1 MTLSQNIYTVKTF
14 EFLIIFNYGQIFLKA
29 SSAIYDIFKS
39 LKSFPGN
46 ISVFGVFWVLKYV
59 IDFFFFCAEVRYAI
73 LSRYVARF
81 S

>member
-1 MTLSQNIYTVKTF
+1 MWMAFGCYKLHEFLVFLMTLSQNIYTVKTF

-46 ISVFGVFWVLKYV
+46 ISVFGVF
-59 IDFFFFCAEVRYAI
+59 
-73 LSRYVARF
+73 
-81 S
+81 